1 MISIGFSKP
10 DKIFKWHTSVAHFGN
25 LSLRCLAKWGFVVIW
40 DLGPQLLASQEKHL
54 NMCRDIL
61 VKIYDIKHKLFPFMY
76 SLLTFCYTFWLF
88 HDVRKFCV
96 FFLEKEENN
105 FGKCG
110 TSQMTIDHKVYCKS
124 TQITSHFFEIA
135 SCMSTWMKKVP
146 FIILI

>member
-1 MISIGFSKP
+1 M
-10 DKIFKWHTSVAHFGN
+10 AHFGN

-96 FFLEKEENN
+96 FF
-105 FGKCG
+105 
-110 TSQMTIDHKVYCKS
+110 
-124 TQITSHFFEIA
+124 
-135 SCMSTWMKKVP
+135 WKKKK
-146 FIILI
+146 IILGSVVLVKWPSIIKYIVYPHKLHHISLELPHVCPLEWRRPLSSYYYYCC

>member
-1 MISIGFSKP
+1 M
-10 DKIFKWHTSVAHFGN
+10 AHFGN

-54 NMCRDIL
+54 NMCSRDIL

-96 FFLEKEENN
+96 CFFWKKKKIIL
-105 FGKCG
+105 GSVVH
-110 TSQMTIDHKVYCKS
+110 SQMTIDHKVYCIS